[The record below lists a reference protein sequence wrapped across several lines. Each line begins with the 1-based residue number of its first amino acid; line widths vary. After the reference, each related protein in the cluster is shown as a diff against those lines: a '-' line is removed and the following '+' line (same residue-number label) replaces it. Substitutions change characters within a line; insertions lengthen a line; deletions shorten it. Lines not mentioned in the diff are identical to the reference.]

1 MIAFVSLFLGLVIG
15 PRPVTVT
22 ASGPV
27 AAVELLLDGAP
38 AARIEQKPWTA
49 RVDFGPELAPHELVA
64 RALDAKGHEIARAR
78 QWLNLPRPAAEM
90 SILLQRDQNGIATG
104 AQLSWASLQPGPP
117 AALSVTFDGRPLA
130 VRGVESFPIPAYDGG
145 STHLLS
151 ALAEFGNGI
160 HCRADA
166 VLGGRSSMETG
177 SELTA
182 IAVRLDPAA
191 ALPAPAALEGWITR
205 KRAPLR
211 AVGVERSG
219 AQVLVVRDLST
230 AEALS
235 RLGRGG
241 RTIIQ
246 PGRRGTLPV
255 FDSEALRL
263 ELRLGDD
270 DRIRFIW
277 PSVRSVATTSG
288 PAELF
293 ESSHEF
299 RGRDAGL
306 HWLLTRISHPGKP
319 DPERRYAD
327 ATAVAGLQA
336 VQSCTR
342 RAVLL
347 VLGRKPVD
355 ASRHA
360 PATVRAYLE
369 RIHVPLFVWSLEPVP
384 AGETSAWG
392 LVEDVSDLAKL
403 RAAVERLK
411 NDLASQ
417 AIVWVEGQHLPQE
430 IALTEKAVGMELVRA
445 R

>member
-1 MIAFVSLFLGLVIG
+1 MIAFVTLFLGLVIG
-15 PRPVTVT
+15 ARPVTIR

-38 AARIEQKPWTA
+38 AARIERAPWTA
-49 RVDFGPELAPHELVA
+49 TVDFGVELSPHELVA
-64 RALDAKGHEIARAR
+64 RALDDKGREIARAR

-90 SILLQRDQNGIATG
+90 SILLQRDDRGIARG

-117 AALSVTFDGRPLA
+117 AALAVTFDGRPLA
-130 VRGVESFPIPAYDGG
+130 VKGLESFAIPTYDGAN
-145 STHLLS
+145 THLLS
-151 ALAEFGNGI
+151 ASAEFQNGI

-177 SELTA
+177 SELTGV
-182 IAVRLDPAA
+182 AVRLDPAV
-191 ALPAPAALEGWITR
+191 ALPDPAALEGWVSR
-205 KRAPLR
+205 KGESLR
-211 AVGVERSG
+211 AVGIERSA

-246 PGRRGTLPV
+246 PGRRGSLPV
-255 FDSEALRL
+255 FDGEALRL
-263 ELRLGDD
+263 DLRLSDD

-288 PAELF
+288 AAELF

-299 RGRDAGL
+299 RGREGGL
-306 HWLLTRISHPGKP
+306 HWLLTRVAHPGRP

-336 VQSCTR
+336 VQSSTR

-347 VLGRKPVD
+347 VLGKKPLD
-355 ASRHA
+355 ASRHS
-360 PATVRAYLE
+360 PGTVRAYLE
-369 RIHVPLFVWSLEPVP
+369 RIHVPLFVWSLEPP
-384 AGETSAWG
+384 APGAVSPWG
-392 LVEDVSDLAKL
+392 RVDDVSNVAKL
-403 RAAVERLK
+403 RVEVERLK
-411 NDLASQ
+411 RDLDSQ

-430 IALTEKAVGMELVRA
+430 IEVTARAAGMSLVK
-445 R
+445 

>member
-15 PRPVTVT
+15 AQPVTVR

-38 AARIEQKPWTA
+38 AARIEREPWTA
-49 RVDFGPELAPHELVA
+49 SVDFGAGLAPHELVA
-64 RALDAKGHEIARAR
+64 RALDDKGREIARAR

-90 SILLQRDQNGIATG
+90 SILLQRDDKGIATG
-104 AQLSWASLQPGPP
+104 AQLSWASLLPGPP
-117 AALSVTFDGRPLA
+117 AALAVTFDGRALPVKGA
-130 VRGVESFPIPAYDGG
+130 ESFAIPSYDGA

-151 ALAEFGNGI
+151 ASAEFGNGI
-160 HCRADA
+160 RCRADA
-166 VLGGRSSMETG
+166 VLGGRTSMETG
-177 SELTA
+177 SELTGV
-182 IAVRLDPAA
+182 AVRLDPGAS
-191 ALPAPAALEGWITR
+191 LPDPAVLEGWLVCNGES
-205 KRAPLR
+205 LR
-211 AVGVERSG
+211 PVGVERSA

-263 ELRLGDD
+263 DLRLGDD

-277 PSVRSVATTSG
+277 PSVRSVSTTSG
-288 PAELF
+288 AAELF

-299 RGRDAGL
+299 RGREGGL
-306 HWLLTRISHPGKP
+306 HWLLTRVSHPGRP

-336 VQSCTR
+336 IQSSTR

-347 VLGRKPVD
+347 VLGKKPVD
-355 ASRHA
+355 ASRHS

-369 RIHVPLFVWSLEPVP
+369 RIHVPLFVWSLEPLASGGVSP
-384 AGETSAWG
+384 WG
-392 LVEDVSDLAKL
+392 PIEDVSNLAKL
-403 RAAVERLK
+403 RVEVERLK
-411 NDLASQ
+411 RDLESQ
-417 AIVWVEGQHLPQE
+417 AIVWVEGQHLPQK
-430 IALTEKAVGMELVRA
+430 IALTEKARGMELVR
-445 R
+445 